1 MQKFALVFAVLG
13 FAYTA
18 TAHNDQIENI
28 AANDN
33 DQEQK
38 LINISHNA
46 FKPGE
51 RLTYRLTYGVF
62 DAGEA
67 TFQVLETKR
76 TVNGRKLWR
85 MYCTGKTVSAFEWFY
100 KVDDVYE
107 SYVDAEALVPW
118 VFKRKV
124 DEGGFKFTQDYV
136 FKQHKNEV
144 ETEKGNTHTVPDQ
157 VQDMISAFYYAR
169 TFDFSKAKKG
179 DKFKVNI
186 FLDEELTPTEI
197 KYLGK
202 EVVRT
207 RKGKYRCHKFAPV
220 VVEGRI
226 FPSDD
231 AATIYITDDQNKIPI
246 LAKAKLHFGSVKMHL
261 VRWDGLNNPIA
272 EVK

>member
-1 MQKFALVFAVLG
+1 MHKIALAVAVLLSSYAG
-13 FAYTA
+13 L
-18 TAHNDQIENI
+18 AHNDQDLP
-28 AANDN
+28 AL
-33 DQEQK
+33 DQNEQSEK
-38 LINISHNA
+38 LINIQHKA

-67 TFQVLETKR
+67 TFRVLETKR
-76 TVNGRKLWR
+76 TIKGRKLLR
-85 MYCTGKTVSAFEWFY
+85 MIATGKTVSAFEWFY
-100 KVDDVYE
+100 KVDDLYE
-107 SYVDAEALVPW
+107 SYMDAEALVPW
-118 VFKRKV
+118 IFKRRV
-124 DEGGFKFTQDYV
+124 DEGGYKFSQDYL

-144 ETEKGNTHTVPDQ
+144 ETEKGNVHEVPDQ

-207 RKGKYRCHKFAPV
+207 RKGKFLCHKFAPV

-231 AATIYITDDQNKIPI
+231 AATVYITADENKIPI
-246 LAKAKLHFGSVKMHL
+246 MAKAKLHFGSVKMHL
-261 VRWDGLNNPIA
+261 VKWEGLMNPMA
-272 EVK
+272 MEK